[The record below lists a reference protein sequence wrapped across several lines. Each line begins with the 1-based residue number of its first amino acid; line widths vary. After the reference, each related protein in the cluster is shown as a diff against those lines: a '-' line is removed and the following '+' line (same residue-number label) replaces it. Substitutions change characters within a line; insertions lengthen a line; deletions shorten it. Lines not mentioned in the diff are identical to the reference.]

1 MKVSDFEKAI
11 QLTWQLEFDEV
22 VLDDECFIIFMDD
35 DNGTFCAEF
44 RDKWVL
50 TYDGDVVCSFN
61 KEFSDKLDDYMVELM
76 DLNEE
81 LRCIEDRSWD
91 DELADL
97 SYQKMREDN

>member
-1 MKVSDFEKAI
+1 MKVTDFEKAI

-44 RDKWVL
+44 RDKWLL

-61 KEFSDKLDDYMVELM
+61 KEFSKKLDEYL
-76 DLNEE
+76 EE
-81 LRCIEDRSWD
+81 KRIEKFEEDMPGFDWE

-97 SYQKMREDN
+97 SYQKFREDN